1 MSDYKQNKNN
11 KLYIYLPLILSLAVI
26 FGIYIGGL
34 LKQNN
39 SSDFLFNKNISAQNK
54 LEQVI
59 EIIKEM
65 YVDSVNDKE
74 IEEGAINSLLENL
87 DPHSYYISAKE
98 FAEMNEPL
106 EGNFDGIGVEF
117 RIVKDTVVVIQP
129 LEGGPSEKVGIMA
142 GDRII
147 KVDTLNIAGNGIT
160 NKKVMKL
167 LKGPRGTK
175 VKLGIKRKGVK
186 KILYFTITRDRIP
199 INSVMSAYF
208 IRPQTAYIKIARFA
222 RPTYQEFI
230 TKCEEFLNK
239 GAKKIIVD
247 LRGNGGGLLDAAIK
261 ISDEFLPKGNLIVYT
276 EGRARPRKDY
286 KSTAYGILENT
297 KLNILIDES
306 SASAS
311 EIVAGAIQDNDR
323 GLIIGRRSFGKGLVQ
338 EQLSWPDGSALR
350 LTVARYYTPSG
361 RCIQKPYENGVEQYR
376 KEAYERYFNGELL
389 TEDSIHFNDSLK
401 YYTKHGRLVYGG
413 GGIMPDI
420 FIPIDTSFRSDFLN
434 ELAFGGIFIQFTFD
448 YADKNRDKL
457 HKLYPTTERFLE
469 RFEVNNQI
477 MNEFIDYAKE
487 KGLKI
492 PPLYQYKNSLNFMK
506 LRLKAGIARNLY
518 NDEIYYRILNEDDPA
533 IKKALETDIEQ
544 ILSN

>member
-1 MSDYKQNKNN
+1 M
-11 KLYIYLPLILSLAVI
+11 PFILSLAVI
-26 FGIYIGGL
+26 LGIYIGGI

-39 SSDFLFNKNISAQNK
+39 NSKFLFNKNISAQNK
-54 LEQVI
+54 LDQVI
-59 EIIKEM
+59 EIIEEM
-65 YVDSVNDKE
+65 YVDSVNEKE
-74 IEEGAINSLLENL
+74 LEEEAITSLLENL

-129 LEGGPSEKVGIMA
+129 IAGGPSEKVGIMP
-142 GDRII
+142 GDRIVQ
-147 KVDTLNIAGNGIT
+147 VDTINIAGVGIT

-167 LKGPRGTK
+167 LKGPRGSK
-175 VKLGIKRKGVK
+175 VKVGVKRKGID
-186 KILYFTITRDRIP
+186 KILYFTIIRDRIP

-208 IRPQTAYIKIARFA
+208 IRPEVAYIKIARFA
-222 RPTYQEFI
+222 KPTYQEFI
-230 TKCEEFLNK
+230 EKCEDFLNK

-261 ISDEFLPKGNLIVYT
+261 ISDEFLPKGDLIVYT

-286 KSTAYGILENT
+286 KASAYGILENAQV
-297 KLNILIDES
+297 NILIDEN

-361 RCIQKPYENGVEQYR
+361 RCIQKPYDKGLEQYR

-389 TEDSIHFNDSLK
+389 SKDSIHFNDSLK
-401 YYTKHGRLVYGG
+401 YFTKHGRVVYGG

-420 FIPIDTSFRSDFLN
+420 FIPLDTSYRSDFLN
-434 ELAFGGIFIQFTFD
+434 ELAFSGIFLQFTFD
-448 YADKNRDKL
+448 YADNNRDKL
-457 HKLYPTTERFLE
+457 HQLYPTTERFLE
-469 RFEVNNQI
+469 RFEVNAQI
-477 MNEFIDYAKE
+477 MDEFINFAKE
-487 KGLKI
+487 KGLQI
-492 PPLYQYKNSLNFMK
+492 PPLYQYKNSLDFMK

-518 NDEIYYRILNEDDPA
+518 NDDIYYRILNEEDPA
-533 IKKALETDIEQ
+533 IQKALETDISAVLENG
-544 ILSN
+544 I

>member
-1 MSDYKQNKNN
+1 MSTSNKPNA
-11 KLYIYLPLILSLAVI
+11 KLYIYLPFILSLAI
-26 FGIYIGGL
+26 IAGIYIGGI
-34 LKQNN
+34 LKQQTNA
-39 SSDFLFNKNISAQNK
+39 SFSLGKIPATPDKVEQVM
-54 LEQVI
+54 QVI
-59 EIIKEM
+59 EEM
-65 YVDSVNDKE
+65 YVDSIDVKDL
-74 IEEGAINSLLENL
+74 EEKAISSLLENL

-129 LEGGPSEKVGIMA
+129 IAGGPSEKVGIIS

-147 KVDTLNIAGNGIT
+147 QVDTISIAGVGIT

-175 VKLGIKRKGVK
+175 VKVGVKRKGVNK
-186 KILYFTITRDRIP
+186 TLFFTITRDRIP

-208 IRPQTAYIKIARFA
+208 IRPGIAYIKIARFA
-222 RPTYQEFI
+222 KPTYHEFVS
-230 TKCEEFLNK
+230 KCEDFLNK

-261 ISDEFLPKGNLIVYT
+261 ISDEFLPKNNLIVYT

-286 KSTAYGILENT
+286 KASAYGILENAQV
-297 KLNILIDES
+297 NILIDEN

-361 RCIQKPYENGVEQYR
+361 RCIQKPYDKGIDKYR
-376 KEAYERYFNGELL
+376 MEAYERYRNGELL
-389 TEDSIHFNDSLK
+389 SKDSIHFNDSLK
-401 YYTKHGRLVYGG
+401 YFTKNGRVVYGG
-413 GGIMPDI
+413 GGIMPDV
-420 FIPIDTSFRSDFLN
+420 FIPIDTSYRSDFLN
-434 ELAFGGIFIQFTFD
+434 ELAFSGIFIQFTFD
-448 YADKNRDKL
+448 YADKNRDEL
-457 HKLYPTTERFLE
+457 HKIYPTAERFIE
-469 RFEVNNQI
+469 RFAVNRQI
-477 MNEFIDYAKE
+477 MQQFLDFAQE

-492 PPLYQYKNSLNFMK
+492 PPLYQYQNSLNFMK

-518 NDEIYYRILNEDDPA
+518 NDEVYYQILNEEDPA
-533 IKKALETDIEQ
+533 ILKAIETDISEVLTQ
-544 ILSN
+544 

>member
-1 MSDYKQNKNN
+1 MSASNKNN
-11 KLYIYLPLILSLAVI
+11 HKLYFYLPFILSLAI
-26 FGIYIGGL
+26 ISGIYIGGI
-34 LKQNN
+34 LKQKTNA
-39 SSDFLFNKNISAQNK
+39 SFSLGTIPATPDKVEQVM
-54 LEQVI
+54 QVI
-59 EIIKEM
+59 EEM
-65 YVDSVNDKE
+65 YVDSIDVNDL
-74 IEEGAINSLLENL
+74 EEKAISSLLENL

-129 LEGGPSEKVGIMA
+129 IAGGPSEKVGIIS

-147 KVDTLNIAGNGIT
+147 QVDSIPIAGVGIT

-175 VKLGIKRKGVK
+175 VKVGIKRKGVNK
-186 KILYFTITRDRIP
+186 TLFFTITRDRIP

-208 IRPQTAYIKIARFA
+208 IRSGIAYIKIARFA
-222 RPTYQEFI
+222 KPTYQEFVS
-230 TKCEEFLNK
+230 KCEDFLNK

-261 ISDEFLPKGNLIVYT
+261 ISDEFLPKNDLIVYT

-286 KSTAYGILENT
+286 KASAYGILENAQV
-297 KLNILIDES
+297 NILIDEN

-361 RCIQKPYENGVEQYR
+361 RCIQKPYDKGVEKYR
-376 KEAYERYFNGELL
+376 MEAYERYLNGELL
-389 TEDSIHFNDSLK
+389 SKDSIHFNDSLK
-401 YYTKHGRLVYGG
+401 YFTKKGRVVYGG

-420 FIPIDTSFRSDFLN
+420 FIPLDTSYRSDFLN
-434 ELAFGGIFIQFTFD
+434 ELAFSGIFLQFTFD
-448 YADKNRDKL
+448 YADKNRDEL
-457 HKLYPTTERFLE
+457 HKIYPTSERFIE
-469 RFEVNNQI
+469 RFAINRQI
-477 MNEFIDYAKE
+477 MQQFMDFAQE

-492 PPLYQYKNSLNFMK
+492 PPLYQYQNSLDFMK

-518 NDEIYYRILNEDDPA
+518 NDEVYYQILNEEDPA
-533 IKKALETDIEQ
+533 ILKAIETDISEVLAQ
-544 ILSN
+544 